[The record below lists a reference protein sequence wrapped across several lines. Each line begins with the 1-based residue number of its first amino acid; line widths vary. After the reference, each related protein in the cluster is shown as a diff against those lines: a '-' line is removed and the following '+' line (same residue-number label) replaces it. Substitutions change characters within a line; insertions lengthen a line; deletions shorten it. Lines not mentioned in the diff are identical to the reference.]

1 MITNHTPNLTPRLFN
16 KIEAVQS
23 EEDAYAAD
31 ELVELGEEILSQLA
45 AIGFAVYLQ
54 QPNQK
59 EVFNDFL
66 INLFTS
72 SGHDHNAGPLYR
84 WAANMILNADG
95 DLANKI
101 KPFFWEESEGEL
113 ILNKQI
119 HHLASLR
126 NEVMHGFFVLPPE
139 RNKQEAEKASI
150 ILEQCVNS
158 NLFETHWGDF
168 SFLTNNG
175 FNGNW
180 QVADTEWKQF
190 NSCFDF
196 SVLAERIRY
205 EWSQEFAIKERNF
218 ASKKVISDTEILN
231 EVKKFESSN
240 NRGALAIWNR
250 PNDLIGIDVYRMI
263 VQNYSNHNYLP
274 ISYSLNSI
282 GVTYTQTF
290 LLHQI
295 LTVLSKHVGD
305 SKTYK
310 DPLKGIREL
319 RKKCTKRPIVIL
331 NNIHVGLFNAKHALT
346 IVNELFDNE
355 IIFLGI
361 GEHYTYLNRYF
372 NKTLDLKSKAKLP
385 KTKEWNTS
393 LVNYLRFKTSE
404 KNINT
409 EDDIQLIV
417 SIIKKMLSTLK
428 KENKIV
434 VRQFA
439 DKYNY
444 PIEFVNEAFSIL
456 HPYLNIS
463 NKSFELDE
471 IDDLYDFPKEIT
483 ESSRIFLSLGRRD
496 IKLEYKHKI
505 LSL

>member
-1 MITNHTPNLTPRLFN
+1 MITNQTHNLPPRLFN
-16 KIEAVQS
+16 KIVAVQA
-23 EEDAYAAD
+23 EDTNYAAD
-31 ELVELGEEILSQLA
+31 ELVELGEEILAQLA
-45 AIGFAVYLQ
+45 AIGFAVYLH

-59 EVFNDFL
+59 EAFNDFL
-66 INLFTS
+66 INLFNN
-72 SGHDHNAGPLYR
+72 SGHDYNAGPLYR

-95 DLANKI
+95 ELANKI

-150 ILEQCVNS
+150 ILEQFVNS

-180 QVADTEWKQF
+180 QVTDSDWNQF

-196 SVLAERIRY
+196 SELAERIRY
-205 EWSQEFAIKERNF
+205 EWSLEFTIKEQNF
-218 ASKKVISDTEILN
+218 SSVKVNSDKEILN
-231 EVKKFESSN
+231 DIKKFESSN
-240 NRGALAIWNR
+240 IRGALAIWNS
-250 PNDLIGIDVYRMI
+250 PNDLIGTDVYRMI
-263 VQNYSNHNYLP
+263 VQNYSNQNYLP
-274 ISYSLNSI
+274 ICYSFNNT

-305 SKTYK
+305 TKTFK
-310 DPLKGIREL
+310 DPIKGIREL
-319 RKKCTKRPIVIL
+319 RKKCTKRPIVVL
-331 NNIHVGLFNAKHALT
+331 NNIHIGLFNNKHALT
-346 IVNELFDNE
+346 IVNELYENE
-355 IIFLGI
+355 IIFIGI

-372 NKTLDLKSKAKLP
+372 NKTLNLKSKSKIPKL
-385 KTKEWNTS
+385 KEWNTS
-393 LVNYLRFKTSE
+393 LVNYLRFKTIE
-404 KNINT
+404 KNVNA
-409 EDDIQLIV
+409 EDDILLIA

-428 KENKIV
+428 KGNKVI

-439 DKYNY
+439 DRHNY

-456 HPYLNIS
+456 HPYLSVS

-471 IDDLYDFPKEIT
+471 MDDLYDFPKKIT